1 MTQSRVLSTR
11 DHSRDSAGLTYVY
24 PVISRRAGGLSIG
37 INLNPNNACNWRCI
51 YCQVPGLQ
59 RGSAPAID
67 LNQLRTELNDFLVD
81 VAHADFFDR
90 FEVEAQYRTIR
101 DIAIS
106 GNGEPTS
113 ATNFNVIVDLVGA
126 LMEKFELRGDIS
138 LVLITNGSLVHR
150 PMIQNGLTKLNRYGG
165 VVWFKLDRAT
175 DKGLAQINNAGLSV
189 KRVRENLI
197 KSAELCETW
206 VQTSIFSLDGKT
218 MSIDEQDAYL
228 SLLESVFN
236 QTTAF
241 KGVLL
246 YGLARTSLQP
256 EASRLSNAH
265 ESWIKQF
272 VHQIEDLGLTVK
284 IKA

>member
-1 MTQSRVLSTR
+1 MAQSKVLTTQ

-59 RGSAPAID
+59 RGSAPVID

-81 VAHADFFDR
+81 VVQADFFHR
-90 FEVEAQYRTIR
+90 FEVEPRYRVIR
-101 DIAIS
+101 DVAIS

-113 ATNFNVIVDLVGA
+113 AANFDLIVGLVGE
-126 LMEKFELRGDIS
+126 LIEKFELRGDIN
-138 LVLITNGSLVHR
+138 LVLITNGSLMHR
-150 PMIQNGLTKLNRYGG
+150 SVIQDGLKTLNRYGG
-165 VVWFKLDRAT
+165 AVWFKLDRAT
-175 DKGLAQINNAGLSV
+175 DEGLAQINNAGLSV

-206 VQTSIFSLDGKT
+206 AQTSVFSLDGKV
-218 MSIDEQDAYL
+218 MSVDEQDAYL
-228 SLLESVFN
+228 RLLKSVVG
-236 QTTAF
+236 QTNAF

-246 YGLARTSLQP
+246 YGLARPSLQP
-256 EASRLSNAH
+256 EAPRLTKVP
-265 ESWIKQF
+265 EKWINQF
-272 VHQIEDLGLTVK
+272 VDQIESLGLIVNLN
-284 IKA
+284 A